1 MCAFLSMCVFVRM
14 YLLLFLFAPL
24 KMDMR
29 VAVSVVTQM
38 LIEIGSFFFYAY
50 GKRPSF

>member
-14 YLLLFLFAPL
+14 YLLLSLFAPL
-24 KMDMR
+24 KMDMHM
-29 VAVSVVTQM
+29 AVSVVTQM
-38 LIEIGSFFFYAY
+38 LIQIGSGFFYAY